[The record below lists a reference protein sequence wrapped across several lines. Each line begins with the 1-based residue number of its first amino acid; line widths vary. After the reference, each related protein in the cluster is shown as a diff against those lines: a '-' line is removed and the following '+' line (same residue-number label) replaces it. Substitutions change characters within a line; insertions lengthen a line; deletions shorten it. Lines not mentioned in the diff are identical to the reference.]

1 MQRECV
7 DTQFSNLYSR
17 NKVQELEIQLAA
29 RSAEC
34 LDLKLQLSKVQELET
49 RLAERSKERC
59 EGCHDLR
66 LQVAQEA
73 SVEEEEG
80 PVHFFVCTRHGTY
93 ERVSVCAHPFVSVRA
108 CAPG

>member
-1 MQRECV
+1 M
-7 DTQFSNLYSR
+7 
-17 NKVQELEIQLAA
+17 QELETRLAE

-34 LDLKLQLSKVQELET
+34 LDLRLQSNKVQELET

-73 SVEEEEG
+73 SVEEEEV